1 MVIKKYEAV
10 GLVQYTTFVMVD
22 GKRVDIKFTP
32 GISYY
37 NKSASYTC
45 SDRAIQ
51 DALES
56 TNAFKSGLLSII
68 SVTEKIEP
76 PKEVVIIK
84 EDDKDNEEQDAN
96 NELVFDNLKALQM
109 HLMKAHKISFAEIRS
124 KDAAIARAEELGLN
138 IQFK

>member
-10 GLVQYTTFVMVD
+10 GLIQYTTFVMVD
-22 GKRVDIKFTP
+22 GKRIDVNFTP

-37 NKSASYTC
+37 NKNASYIC
-45 SDRAIQ
+45 SDKAIQ

-56 TNAFKSGLLSII
+56 SNAFKSGLLIVS

-76 PKEVVIIK
+76 PKEVKIVR
-84 EDDKDNEEQDAN
+84 ESEVSDTEQVSDDMQ
-96 NELVFDNLKALQM
+96 FDNLKSLQM

-124 KDAAIARAEELGLN
+124 KDAAIAKAEELGLKVN
-138 IQFK
+138 IKG